1 MNKMTPVGSPTTRKE
16 KESDVANI
24 NTINRTHVRT
34 SVDALRNTK
43 GFAEVLEQQQ
53 RDIWGKIPPAPFTR
67 GSMKEVKLSA
77 HAQER
82 LNQQNITISP
92 QDISRINEAAQKAE
106 IKGSRES
113 LILLRDL
120 ALVVNIRNRTVI
132 TAISSAR
139 QKDKIFTN
147 IDSTVIL

>member
-1 MNKMTPVGSPTTRKE
+1 MSEMAPVVNISPIHE
-16 KESDVANI
+16 
-24 NTINRTHVRT
+24 THRRT

-43 GFAEVLEQQQ
+43 GFAEVLENQQ
-53 RDIWGKIPPAPFTR
+53 RG
-67 GSMKEVKLSA
+67 MEVRLSA

-92 QDISRINEAAQKAE
+92 QDISRINEAARKAE
-106 IKGSRES
+106 MKGSRES

-132 TAISSAR
+132 TAINSAR

>member
-1 MNKMTPVGSPTTRKE
+1 MSKMAPV
-16 KESDVANI
+16 VNI
-24 NTINRTHVRT
+24 NPIQKTHART

-43 GFAEVLEQQQ
+43 GFAEILENQQ
-53 RDIWGKIPPAPFTR
+53 RG
-67 GSMKEVKLSA
+67 MEVRLSA

-92 QDISRINEAAQKAE
+92 QDVSRINEAARKAE
-106 IKGSRES
+106 MKGSRES

-132 TAISSAR
+132 TAVNSAR

>member
-1 MNKMTPVGSPTTRKE
+1 MSKMAPIVNISPIHK
-16 KESDVANI
+16 I
-24 NTINRTHVRT
+24 NGRA
-34 SVDALRNTK
+34 SVDAPRNTK
-43 GFAEVLEQQQ
+43 GFAEVLENQQ
-53 RDIWGKIPPAPFTR
+53 RGIWGKSPIPLE
-67 GSMKEVKLSA
+67 KEVRLSA

-92 QDISRINEAAQKAE
+92 QDISRINEAARKAE
-106 IKGSRES
+106 MKGSRES

-132 TAISSAR
+132 TAIDSAR
-139 QKDKIFTN
+139 QKGKIFTN

>member
-1 MNKMTPVGSPTTRKE
+1 MSKMTPIVNISPIQKTPPG
-16 KESDVANI
+16 
-24 NTINRTHVRT
+24 T

-43 GFAEVLEQQQ
+43 GFAEVLENQQ
-53 RDIWGKIPPAPFTR
+53 RG
-67 GSMKEVKLSA
+67 MEVRLSA
-77 HAQER
+77 HAQQR

-92 QDISRINEAAQKAE
+92 QDISRINEAARKAE
-106 IKGSRES
+106 MKGSRES

-132 TAISSAR
+132 TAINSAR